1 MADFKGF
8 GAPPAEPIATLIT
21 IEDGTREEM
30 DRAMHGYLRQGL
42 SQQRALH
49 CVAASVMFQAARE
62 AGMVEGVDYTWMDGE
77 TFMSPRMTEW
87 MKDFTGEQHWN
98 HMEMEGFITKV
109 QSNPEPEVALTPMG
123 FAKLVLLNA
132 KDPEESGVDS
142 KKAQRACLDL
152 LESIGLS
159 VSDAEGR
166 LQRYLNG
173 DESLEELL
181 ELIEE
186 RVAALRDEEGE
197 VSSNG

>member
-1 MADFKGF
+1 MADFRGF
-8 GAPPAEPIATLIT
+8 GTPPAEPIATLIT

-30 DRAMHGYLRQGL
+30 ERAMHGYLRQGL
-42 SQQRALH
+42 SQSRAMD
-49 CVAASVMFQAARE
+49 CVAASVMFLAARE

-77 TFMSPRMTEW
+77 SSMSPRMAEW
-87 MKDFTGEQHWN
+87 VKSTMPEQHWN

-109 QSNPEPEVALTPMG
+109 QPKPEPEVRLTPMG

-142 KKAQRACLDL
+142 KKAQSACLDL

-186 RVAALRDEEGE
+186 RIAALRDEDGEGQA
-197 VSSNG
+197 NG

>member
-8 GAPPAEPIATLIT
+8 GTPPAEPIATLIT

-42 SQQRALH
+42 SQQRVLH
-49 CVAASVMFQAARE
+49 CVAASVMFLAARE
-62 AGMVEGVDYTWMDGE
+62 AGMIEGVDYTWMDGE
-77 TFMSPRMTEW
+77 SSMSPRMAEW
-87 MKDFTGEQHWN
+87 VKSTMPEQHWN

-186 RVAALRDEEGE
+186 RVAVLRDEEGE
-197 VSSNG
+197 ASSND

>member
-8 GAPPAEPIATLIT
+8 GTPPAEPIATLIT

-77 TFMSPRMTEW
+77 TFMSPRMAEW
-87 MKDFTGEQHWN
+87 MKSAMPEQQWN

-109 QSNPEPEVALTPMG
+109 QPKPEPDVALTAMG
-123 FAKLVLLNA
+123 FARLVLLNA
-132 KDPEESGVDS
+132 KDPEDSSVDS

-152 LESIGLS
+152 LKSIGLS
-159 VSDAEGR
+159 ASDAEDR

-173 DESLEELL
+173 GESLEGMLQLVKEK
-181 ELIEE
+181 
-186 RVAALRDEEGE
+186 VAALRDEEG
-197 VSSNG
+197 